1 MMVNRTL
8 LNELRVN
15 WCVLLC
21 ENLVYRC
28 TMQAMERQL
37 WIGRTLWTLWPPKL
51 EPSSQASWPL
61 STPTIWASSSQL
73 RTRPPQLT
81 KNLLANNNEKD
92 KFQSM
97 LLGIN
102 HLRPCCE
109 LNKHI
114 KSESPEFWMHRKLNI
129 QHVLPKLNYQSMGN
143 CSDNHHHNLCCGV
156 RQGP

>member
-1 MMVNRTL
+1 
-8 LNELRVN
+8 
-15 WCVLLC
+15 
-21 ENLVYRC
+21 
-28 TMQAMERQL
+28 
-37 WIGRTLWTLWPPKL
+37 
-51 EPSSQASWPL
+51 
-61 STPTIWASSSQL
+61 
-73 RTRPPQLT
+73 
-81 KNLLANNNEKD
+81 
-92 KFQSM
+92 M

-156 RQGP
+156 RQGPENFYLYPNVCRGSVCRWTIFVVGTIYT